1 MKVQVT
7 DNHSYNSEPIV
18 VSHRDVAE
26 TIRPWFDDS
35 TGEIEQAIR
44 DLQRSLNTAQPG
56 ALGTETHELSTSGLC
71 AFLGITLRVVDAGGT
86 SGAAMSGELTQDEI
100 DNAGRLCRSEG
111 VPLRY
116 AENVARI
123 LRQAGRRV

>member
-7 DNHSYNSEPIV
+7 DNHSYDAEPIV

-26 TIRPWFDDS
+26 TIRPWFSDA

-44 DLQRSLNTAQPG
+44 DLQRSLNSAQQG

-71 AFLGITLRVVDAGGT
+71 SYLGITLRIVDAGP
-86 SGAAMSGELTQDEI
+86 GAALTGELTQDEI

-123 LRQAGRRV
+123 LREAARRR

>member
-7 DNHSYNSEPIV
+7 DNHSYDADPIV

-26 TIRPWFDDS
+26 TITPWFSDA
-35 TGEIEQAIR
+35 GAEIEQAIR
-44 DLQRSLNTAQPG
+44 DLQRSLNSAQRG

-71 AFLGITLRVVDAGGT
+71 SFLGITLRIVDAEDA
-86 SGAAMSGELTQDEI
+86 SGATPTGELTQDEL

-123 LRQAGRRV
+123 LRQAGRRS